1 MSKETAKRRISS
13 VSERN
18 YTFWSWILRSRH
30 QRCSIKKGVLR
41 NFSKFTG
48 KHLCQSLFFNKV
60 AGQAWILIF
69 LWCIVTEL
77 SFSSNFWKDDDL
89 LLYLI
94 LNALSRTRF
103 ILLVSLRL
111 CNIQPNGKY
120 PNCDSIKAFI
130 TILFYQRLWKEHCQ
144 QEH

>member
-18 YTFWSWILRSRH
+18 YTFWSWILRSRN

-120 PNCDSIKAFI
+120 SNCDSIKAFI